1 VSSGQSAGRQSGDRI
16 STRLSRRALLR
27 AGAASGVA
35 LATAPFIT
43 ACQST
48 PAATSPAPAATN
60 AAQTPRRLTLSW
72 WTDIGYPSPFAFIP
86 LGPGGVVRTSLLFD
100 TLTWKDE
107 HGIIPWLAERWDVSG
122 DGLVYTFALRPN
134 IPWHDG
140 RPLTADDV
148 AFSFLYYRQHAFPW
162 GSSDMVAGAD
172 VVDPRTVRVR
182 LNRPF
187 APFLE
192 NVAGLLPIL
201 PKHIWEPVSDPLKFA
216 TPDAVVGSG
225 PFKFGSYKEGA
236 GAYQFDAHAAYFRA
250 RPVIDTLRYVLVP
263 LAQGVV
269 GLQTHAADAILTIDY
284 DVVKSFGQGPNWSTL
299 QTPPFSIMRL
309 IFNVDRPPF
318 DQKAFRQAIAYALDR
333 QQIGERVIHGNVTLG
348 NPGVIPPGSPWYNP
362 DVPQYAY
369 DPVRARA
376 MLDSLGF
383 RMDASGTRAMPDGS
397 PLTVEFLADPA
408 AADTEIVRLMLKEVG
423 IDVRP
428 ITADPK
434 ARTDLMKNHRF
445 SMALTSHIRVGG
457 DPDFLRRWYANQTY
471 NSFEDGNVLHSAEF
485 TQLADQQVAEQDVAR
500 RKTLVNRMQ
509 AVLAEELPTLPLY
522 HRPFYWLYDP
532 RAYQGWFNTWGGIM
546 DGIPLVDNK
555 LAFLGGSQ

>member
-1 VSSGQSAGRQSGDRI
+1 MRDTTIRQ
-16 STRLSRRALLR
+16 TPLSRRNLLR
-27 AGAASGVA
+27 AGTLGGIA
-35 LATAPFIT
+35 LGAIPLLT

-48 PAATSPAPAATN
+48 PVQTTPAGTPAAPAAARAT
-60 AAQTPRRLTLSW
+60 QRLTLAW

-107 HGIIPWLAERWDVSG
+107 RGIIPWLAERWGTSG
-122 DGLVYTFALRPN
+122 DGLTYTFTLRPN
-134 IPWHDG
+134 VTWHDG

-148 AFSFLYYRQHAFPW
+148 AFSYAYYRRHPFPW
-162 GSSDMVAGAD
+162 GASDMVDGAEM
-172 VVDPRTVRVR
+172 VDARTVRIR

-192 NVAGLLPIL
+192 NVAGILPIL
-201 PKHIWEPVSDPLKFA
+201 PKHIWEPVGDPLKFSG
-216 TPDAVVGSG
+216 PSAVMGSG
-225 PFKFGSYKEGA
+225 PYTFGSYKEGT
-236 GAYQFDAHAAYFRA
+236 GEYQFDANAAYFRG
-250 RPVIDTLRYVLVP
+250 RPAVATLRYVLVP
-263 LAQGVV
+263 LAQSAV
-269 GLQTHAADAILTIDY
+269 GIQAHAADAILATDY
-284 DVVKSFGQGPNWSTL
+284 DVVKAFGQGPTYRAL

-318 DQKAFRQAIAYALDR
+318 DQKAFRQAMAYALDR

-369 DPVRARA
+369 DPPRARA
-376 MLDSLGF
+376 MLDDLGY
-383 RMDASGTRAMPDGS
+383 RMNGSGMRAMPDGS
-397 PLTVEFLADPA
+397 PLVVDFLADPA
-408 AADTEIVRLMLKEVG
+408 AADAEIVHLMLGEVG

-434 ARTDLMKNHRF
+434 ARTDLMKKRRF
-445 SMALTSHIRVGG
+445 GMALTSHIGVGG

-471 NSFEDGNVLHSAEF
+471 NSFEDGNALHSAEF
-485 TQLADQQVAEQDVAR
+485 TRLADQQVAEQDPVR
-500 RKTLVNRMQ
+500 RKALVDRMQ
-509 AVLAEELPTLPLY
+509 AILAEELPTLALY

-532 RAYQGWFNTWGGIM
+532 NAFQGWFNTWGGMM

-555 LAFLGGSQ
+555 LAFLPPA

>member
-1 VSSGQSAGRQSGDRI
+1 MAGS
-16 STRLSRRALLR
+16 LSRRTLLR
-27 AGAASGVA
+27 VGALGGAAVA
-35 LATAPFIT
+35 AAPLLT
-43 ACQST
+43 ACQPT
-48 PAATSPAPAATN
+48 PARTATASSSSPVAQAPH
-60 AAQTPRRLTLSW
+60 RLTLAW

-107 HGIIPWLAERWDVSG
+107 HGIIPWLAEQWAVTD
-122 DGLVYTFALRPN
+122 DGLSYTFTLRPN
-134 IPWHDG
+134 VTWHDG
-140 RPLTADDV
+140 RPIAAADV
-148 AFSFLYYRQHAFPW
+148 AFTSAYYRLHRFPW
-162 GSSDMVAGAD
+162 GASDMVDGAD
-172 VVDPRTVRVR
+172 VVDMRTVRIR

-201 PKHIWEPVSDPLKFA
+201 PKHIWEPVSDPLKFSG
-216 TPDAVVGSG
+216 PDAVIGSG

-236 GAYQFDAHAAYFRA
+236 GEYQFDAHPAYFRG
-250 RPVIDTLRYVLVP
+250 RPTVDTIRYVLVP
-263 LAQGVV
+263 LAQSVV
-269 GLQTHAADAILTIDY
+269 GLQTHAADAILATDY
-284 DVVKSFGQGPNWSTL
+284 DVVKAFGQGPNYRAL
-299 QTPPFSIMRL
+299 QTLPFSIVRI

-318 DQKAFRQAIAYALDR
+318 DQKPFRQAMAYALDR

-369 DPVRARA
+369 NPARARA
-376 MLDSLGF
+376 MLDSLGY
-383 RMDASGTRAMPDGS
+383 RLDASGMRRTPDGQ
-397 PLTVEFLADPA
+397 PLTMDFLADPA
-408 AADTEIVRLMLKEVG
+408 AADAEIVRLMLKEVG

-434 ARTDLMKNHRF
+434 TRTDLMKNRRF
-445 SMALTSHIRVGG
+445 GMALTSHIGVGG

-471 NSFEDGNVLHSAEF
+471 NSFEDGNALHSAEF
-485 TQLADQQVAEQDVAR
+485 TRLADQQVAEQDITR
-500 RKTLVNRMQ
+500 RKALINEMQ
-509 AVLAEELPTLPLY
+509 GILAEELPTLALY

-532 RAYQGWFNTWGGIM
+532 SAFQGWFNTWGGLM

-555 LAFLGGSQ
+555 LAFLPRT

>member
-1 VSSGQSAGRQSGDRI
+1 MRDTTIRQ
-16 STRLSRRALLR
+16 TPLSRRNLLR
-27 AGAASGVA
+27 AGTLGGIA
-35 LATAPFIT
+35 LGAIPLLT

-48 PAATSPAPAATN
+48 PVQTTPAGTPAAPAAARAT
-60 AAQTPRRLTLSW
+60 QRLTLAW

-107 HGIIPWLAERWDVSG
+107 RGIIPWLAERWGTSG
-122 DGLVYTFALRPN
+122 DGLTYTFTLRPN
-134 IPWHDG
+134 VTWHDG
-140 RPLTADDV
+140 RPLTAEDV
-148 AFSFLYYRQHAFPW
+148 AFSYAYYRRHPFPW
-162 GSSDMVAGAD
+162 GASDMVDGAE
-172 VVDPRTVRVR
+172 VVDARTVRIR

-192 NVAGLLPIL
+192 NVAGILPIL
-201 PKHIWEPVSDPLKFA
+201 PKHIWEPVGDPLKFSG
-216 TPDAVVGSG
+216 PSAVMGSG
-225 PFKFGSYKEGA
+225 PYTFGSYKEGT
-236 GAYQFDAHAAYFRA
+236 GEYQFDANAAYFRG
-250 RPVIDTLRYVLVP
+250 RPAVATLRYVLVP
-263 LAQGVV
+263 LAQSAV
-269 GLQTHAADAILTIDY
+269 GIQAHAADAILATDY
-284 DVVKSFGQGPNWSTL
+284 DVVKAFGQGPTYRAL

-318 DQKAFRQAIAYALDR
+318 DQKAFRQAMAYALDR

-369 DPVRARA
+369 DPPRARA
-376 MLDSLGF
+376 TLDDLGY
-383 RMDASGTRAMPDGS
+383 RMNGSGMRAMPDGS
-397 PLTVEFLADPA
+397 PLVVDFLADPA
-408 AADTEIVRLMLKEVG
+408 AADAEIVHLMLGEVG

-434 ARTDLMKNHRF
+434 ARTDLMKKRRF
-445 SMALTSHIRVGG
+445 DMALTSHIGVGG

-471 NSFEDGNVLHSAEF
+471 NSFEDGNALHSAEF
-485 TQLADQQVAEQDVAR
+485 TRLADQQVAEQDPVR
-500 RKTLVNRMQ
+500 RKALVDRMQ
-509 AVLAEELPTLPLY
+509 AILAEELPTLALY

-532 RAYQGWFNTWGGIM
+532 NAFQGWFNTWGGMM

-555 LAFLGGSQ
+555 LAFLPPA